1 MSSITENNMIK
12 TLNKVCMITGVGDGT
27 GAYTARK
34 FAKSGY
40 KIAMIARDR
49 DRLSKLEKELANSK
63 GYICDV
69 SDLEKLQDVCKKIK
83 KEMGPPEILIHNAVK
98 GNFEKLLEGKA
109 EWLEENFRI
118 NTTSLMYL
126 AHSLIPD
133 MIKNR
138 KGVIIVTGNTAAK
151 RGIANTPYFAP
162 TKAAQRILAQ
172 SLARDFGPKG
182 IHVAYLMVDASINT
196 PWTRTR
202 IEKQINQPDIIFAQ
216 PEDIADEIYHIAQQE
231 RSAWSFDVEVR
242 PDIEEW

>member
-1 MSSITENNMIK
+1 MSNTRPI
-12 TLNKVCMITGVGDGT
+12 CMITGLGEGT
-27 GAYTARK
+27 GGYTAKK
-34 FAKSGY
+34 FSKEGY
-40 KIAMIARDR
+40 RIAMLARSAE
-49 DRLSKLEKELANSK
+49 RLERFEKELEGSK
-63 GYICDV
+63 GYVCDV
-69 SDLEKLQDVCKKIK
+69 SNIDHLKETCFQIK
-83 KEMGPPEILIHNAVK
+83 RDMGSPEVHIHNAVK
-98 GNFEKLLEGKA
+98 GNFEKLLDGKP

-126 AHSLIPD
+126 AHELIPD
-133 MIKNR
+133 MIKSK

-216 PEDIADEIYHIAQQE
+216 PEDIANEIFHIAHQE
-231 RSAWSFDVEVR
+231 RSAWSFDVEIR

>member
-1 MSSITENNMIK
+1 MSDTRPI
-12 TLNKVCMITGVGDGT
+12 CMITGLGEGT
-27 GAYTARK
+27 GGYTAKK
-34 FAKSGY
+34 FSKEGY
-40 KIAMIARDR
+40 RIAMLARSAE
-49 DRLSKLEKELANSK
+49 RLERFEKELEGSK
-63 GYICDV
+63 GYVCDV
-69 SDLEKLQDVCKKIK
+69 SNIDHLKETCSQIK
-83 KEMGPPEILIHNAVK
+83 RDMGSPEVLIHNAVK
-98 GNFEKLLEGKA
+98 GNFEKLLDGKP

-126 AHSLIPD
+126 AHELIPD
-133 MIKNR
+133 MIKSK

-216 PEDIADEIYHIAQQE
+216 PEDIANEIFHIAHQE
-231 RSAWSFDVEVR
+231 RSAWSFDVEIR

>member
-1 MSSITENNMIK
+1 MSDTRPI
-12 TLNKVCMITGVGDGT
+12 CMITGLGEGT
-27 GAYTARK
+27 GGYTAKK
-34 FAKSGY
+34 FSKEGY
-40 KIAMIARDR
+40 RIAMLARSAE
-49 DRLSKLEKELANSK
+49 RLERFEKELEGSK
-63 GYICDV
+63 GYVCDV
-69 SDLEKLQDVCKKIK
+69 SNIDHLKETCSQIK
-83 KEMGPPEILIHNAVK
+83 KDLGSPEVLIHNAVK
-98 GNFEKLLEGKA
+98 GNFEKLLDGKP

-126 AHSLIPD
+126 AHELIPD
-133 MIKNR
+133 MIKSK

-216 PEDIADEIYHIAQQE
+216 PEDIANEIFHIAHQE
-231 RSAWSFDVEVR
+231 RSAWSFDVEIR

>member
-1 MSSITENNMIK
+1 MSNTRPI
-12 TLNKVCMITGVGDGT
+12 CMITGLGEGT
-27 GAYTARK
+27 GGYTAKK
-34 FAKSGY
+34 FSKEGY
-40 KIAMIARDR
+40 RIAMLARSAE
-49 DRLSKLEKELANSK
+49 RLERFEKELEGSK

-69 SDLEKLQDVCKKIK
+69 SNIDHLKETCSKIK
-83 KEMGPPEILIHNAVK
+83 NEMGSPEVLIHNAVK
-98 GNFEKLLEGKA
+98 GNFEKLLDGKP

-126 AHSLIPD
+126 AHELIPD
-133 MIKNR
+133 MIKSK

-216 PEDIADEIYHIAQQE
+216 PEDIANEIFHIAHQE
-231 RSAWSFDVEVR
+231 RSAWSFDVEIR

>member
-1 MSSITENNMIK
+1 MSDTRPI
-12 TLNKVCMITGVGDGT
+12 CMITGLGEGT
-27 GAYTARK
+27 GGYTAKK
-34 FAKSGY
+34 FSKEGY
-40 KIAMIARDR
+40 RIAMLARSVE
-49 DRLSKLEKELANSK
+49 RLERFEKELEGSK

-69 SDLEKLQDVCKKIK
+69 SNIDHLKETCSKIK
-83 KEMGPPEILIHNAVK
+83 NEMGSPEVLIHNAVK
-98 GNFEKLLEGKA
+98 GNFEKLLDGKP

-126 AHSLIPD
+126 AHELIPD
-133 MIKNR
+133 MIKSK

-216 PEDIADEIYHIAQQE
+216 PEDIANEIFHIAHQE
-231 RSAWSFDVEVR
+231 RSAWSFDVEIR

>member
-1 MSSITENNMIK
+1 
-12 TLNKVCMITGVGDGT
+12 MITGLGEGT
-27 GAYTARK
+27 GGYTAKK
-34 FAKSGY
+34 FSKEGY
-40 KIAMIARDR
+40 RIAMLARSAE
-49 DRLSKLEKELANSK
+49 RLERFEKELEGSK
-63 GYICDV
+63 GYVCDV
-69 SDLEKLQDVCKKIK
+69 SNIDHLKETCFQIK
-83 KEMGPPEILIHNAVK
+83 RDMGSPEVLIHNAVK
-98 GNFEKLLEGKA
+98 GNFEKLLDGKP

-126 AHSLIPD
+126 AHELIPD
-133 MIKNR
+133 MIKSK

-216 PEDIADEIYHIAQQE
+216 PEDIANEIFHIAHQE
-231 RSAWSFDVEVR
+231 RSAWSFDVEIR

>member
-1 MSSITENNMIK
+1 MSDTRPI
-12 TLNKVCMITGVGDGT
+12 CMITGLGEGT
-27 GAYTARK
+27 GGYTAKK
-34 FAKSGY
+34 FSKEGY
-40 KIAMIARDR
+40 RIAMLARSAE
-49 DRLSKLEKELANSK
+49 RLKRFEKELEGSR
-63 GYICDV
+63 GYVCDV
-69 SDLEKLQDVCKKIK
+69 SNIDHLKETCSQIK
-83 KEMGPPEILIHNAVK
+83 KDMGSPEVLIHNAVK
-98 GNFEKLLEGKA
+98 GNFEKLLDGKP

-126 AHSLIPD
+126 AHELIPD
-133 MIKNR
+133 MIKSK

-216 PEDIADEIYHIAQQE
+216 PEDIANEIFHIAHQE
-231 RSAWSFDVEVR
+231 RSAWSFDVEIR

>member
-1 MSSITENNMIK
+1 MSDTRPI
-12 TLNKVCMITGVGDGT
+12 CMITGLGEGT
-27 GAYTARK
+27 GGYTAKK
-34 FAKSGY
+34 FAKEGY
-40 KIAMIARDR
+40 RIAMLARSEERLDR
-49 DRLSKLEKELANSK
+49 FEKELEGSK
-63 GYICDV
+63 GYVCDV
-69 SDLEKLQDVCKKIK
+69 SNIEHLLEICFKIK
-83 KEMGPPEILIHNAVK
+83 DEMGAPEVLIHNAVK
-98 GNFEKLLEGKA
+98 GNFETLLDGKP
-109 EWLEENFRI
+109 EWLEKNFRI

-126 AHSLIPD
+126 AHALIPD
-133 MIKNR
+133 MIKSK

>member
-1 MSSITENNMIK
+1 MID
-12 TLNKVCMITGVGDGT
+12 TRPICMITGLGEGT
-27 GAYTARK
+27 GGYTAKK
-34 FAKSGY
+34 FSKEGY
-40 KIAMIARDR
+40 RIAMLARSAE
-49 DRLSKLEKELANSK
+49 RLKRFEKELEGSK
-63 GYICDV
+63 GYVCDV
-69 SDLEKLQDVCKKIK
+69 SNIDHLKETCSQIK
-83 KEMGPPEILIHNAVK
+83 KDMGSPEVLIHNAVK
-98 GNFEKLLEGKA
+98 GNFEKLLDGKP

-126 AHSLIPD
+126 AHELIPD
-133 MIKNR
+133 MIKSK

-216 PEDIADEIYHIAQQE
+216 PEDIANEIFHIARQE
-231 RSAWSFDVEVR
+231 RSAWSFDVEIR

>member
-1 MSSITENNMIK
+1 MSDTRPI
-12 TLNKVCMITGVGDGT
+12 CMITGLGEGT
-27 GAYTARK
+27 GGYTAKK
-34 FAKSGY
+34 FAKEGY
-40 KIAMIARDR
+40 RIAMLARSEERLDR
-49 DRLSKLEKELANSK
+49 FEKELEGSK
-63 GYICDV
+63 GYVCDV
-69 SDLEKLQDVCKKIK
+69 SNIENLKEICYKIK
-83 KEMGPPEILIHNAVK
+83 DEMGAPEVLIHNAVK
-98 GNFEKLLEGKA
+98 GNFETLLDGKPQ
-109 EWLEENFRI
+109 WLEENFRI

-126 AHSLIPD
+126 AHALIPD
-133 MIKNR
+133 MIKSKR
-138 KGVIIVTGNTAAK
+138 GVIIVTGNTAAK

>member
-1 MSSITENNMIK
+1 MCIRDSTRPI
-12 TLNKVCMITGVGDGT
+12 CMITGLGEGT
-27 GAYTARK
+27 GGYTAKK
-34 FAKSGY
+34 FSKEGY
-40 KIAMIARDR
+40 RIAMLARSAE
-49 DRLSKLEKELANSK
+49 RLERFEKELEGSK
-63 GYICDV
+63 GYVCDV
-69 SDLEKLQDVCKKIK
+69 SNIDHLKETCSQIK
-83 KEMGPPEILIHNAVK
+83 KDMGSPEVLIHNAVK
-98 GNFEKLLEGKA
+98 GNFEKLLDGKP

-126 AHSLIPD
+126 AHELIPD
-133 MIKNR
+133 MIKSK

-216 PEDIADEIYHIAQQE
+216 PEDIADEIHHIAQQE

>member
-1 MSSITENNMIK
+1 MDSRPIC
-12 TLNKVCMITGVGDGT
+12 LITGLGEGT
-27 GAYTARK
+27 GGYTAKR
-34 FAKSGY
+34 FAKGGY
-40 KIAMIARDR
+40 RIAMLARSQ
-49 DRLSKLEKELANSK
+49 DRLERYEKELDGSK
-63 GYICDV
+63 GYVCDV
-69 SDLEKLQDVCKKIK
+69 SNLEHLIETCSEIK
-83 KEMGPPEILIHNAVK
+83 KDIGAPEVLIHNAVK
-98 GNFEKLLEGKA
+98 GNFETLLDGKP

-126 AHSLIPD
+126 AHALIPD
-133 MIKNR
+133 MVKAK

-151 RGIANTPYFAP
+151 RGIASTPYFAP

-202 IEKQINQPDIIFAQ
+202 IKKQINQPDIIFTQ
-216 PEDIADEIYHIAQQE
+216 PKDIADEIYHIAMQE

>member
-1 MSSITENNMIK
+1 MSDTRPI
-12 TLNKVCMITGVGDGT
+12 CMITGLGEGT
-27 GAYTARK
+27 GGYTAKK
-34 FAKSGY
+34 FSKEGY
-40 KIAMIARDR
+40 RIAMLARSAE
-49 DRLSKLEKELANSK
+49 RLERFEKELEGSK
-63 GYICDV
+63 GYVCDV
-69 SDLEKLQDVCKKIK
+69 SNIDQLKETCSQIK
-83 KEMGPPEILIHNAVK
+83 KDMGSPEVLIHNAVK
-98 GNFEKLLEGKA
+98 GNFEKLLDGKP

-126 AHSLIPD
+126 AHELIPD
-133 MIKNR
+133 MIKSK

-216 PEDIADEIYHIAQQE
+216 PEDIANEIFHIARQE
-231 RSAWSFDVEVR
+231 RSAWSFDVEIR

>member
-1 MSSITENNMIK
+1 MSDTRPI
-12 TLNKVCMITGVGDGT
+12 CMITGLGEGT
-27 GAYTARK
+27 GGYTAKK
-34 FAKSGY
+34 FSKEGY
-40 KIAMIARDR
+40 RIAMLARSVE
-49 DRLSKLEKELANSK
+49 RLERFEKELEGSK
-63 GYICDV
+63 GYVCDV
-69 SDLEKLQDVCKKIK
+69 SNIDHLKETCSQIK
-83 KEMGPPEILIHNAVK
+83 KDMGSPEVLIHNAVK
-98 GNFEKLLEGKA
+98 GNFEKLLDGKP

-126 AHSLIPD
+126 AHELIPD
-133 MIKNR
+133 MIKSK

-216 PEDIADEIYHIAQQE
+216 PEDIANEIFHIAHQE
-231 RSAWSFDVEVR
+231 RSAWSFDVEIR